1 LPATIFRAYRSKGF
15 SSCVVAAGEQITGM
29 YVECRSQAND
39 ILQAD
44 VPFTALDAANVRS
57 VNPSLC
63 GKRLLTETQS
73 RAQ

>member
-1 LPATIFRAYRSKGF
+1 
-15 SSCVVAAGEQITGM
+15 M